1 MGNQKKNILNHSG
14 RRLRVLNL
22 KPQRLQVG

>member
-1 MGNQKKNILNHSG
+1 MGDQKKSILNQSG
-14 RRLRVLNL
+14 LRLRVLNL